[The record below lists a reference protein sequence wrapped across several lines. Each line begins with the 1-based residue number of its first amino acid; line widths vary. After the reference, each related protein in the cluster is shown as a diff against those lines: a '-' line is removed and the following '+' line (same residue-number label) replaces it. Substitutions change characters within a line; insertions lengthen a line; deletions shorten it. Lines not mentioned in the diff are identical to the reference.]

1 MSIKQPSQKELI
13 DFHKQAGVGNCGI
26 CGGRD
31 RYDGAQAVH
40 PFWRKY
46 PSWDYDYICLNCR
59 NDIRQKSKTSR
70 AEYMKSLPRCE
81 YCNRRGLHL
90 VGAKSL
96 TIERALLCGAHYKK
110 AQVRARVAAGL
121 AFWLNWDV
129 NGDDVRAMMQEAI

>member
-1 MSIKQPSQKELI
+1 
-13 DFHKQAGVGNCGI
+13 
-26 CGGRD
+26 
-31 RYDGAQAVH
+31 
-40 PFWRKY
+40 
-46 PSWDYDYICLNCR
+46 
-59 NDIRQKSKTSR
+59 
-70 AEYMKSLPRCE
+70 MKSLPRCE

-129 NGDDVRAMMQEAI
+129 NGDDVRAMMQEAIMKNIKAVNPGTGTANRGDKKC